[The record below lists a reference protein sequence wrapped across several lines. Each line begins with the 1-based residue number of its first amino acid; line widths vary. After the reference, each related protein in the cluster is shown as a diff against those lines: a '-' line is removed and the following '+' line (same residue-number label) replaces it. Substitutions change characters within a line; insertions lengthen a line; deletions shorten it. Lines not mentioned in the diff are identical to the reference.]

1 MSPLPFASA
10 TTTRIGITGLS
21 QAGKSTLITSIINH
35 LENARRGSLIQQAV
49 LTDVAHGLWRRDAPH
64 AFDYDAGLQAL
75 THRPPYWP
83 ASTTDWSIARIE
95 LTMARSWYSP
105 KPRKRIIELFDYPG
119 EWLMDLAL
127 LNWDFPQF
135 CQALWGWCSQS
146 PRLELGGVLIQ
157 ELSAIDPMAP
167 VDRTYLSQLQ
177 QRWAEF
183 LADCRL
189 PPHQLSRNLPGRFL
203 LAGADYKPGDKPFVP
218 LFSTKLAGGA
228 VPDKFPAQSWGAVC
242 AEHYKAYRDH
252 EARPFFEQHFK
263 QLDAQV
269 ILIDLL
275 GAMTA
280 GQEALKDMRAALD
293 SVLQPFRYGQDHWL
307 GRFFRRRIRRVAVC
321 ATKID
326 HLLPEDQKRM
336 QSLLESYLYETVQRL
351 AAEDIDVNVMAI
363 AAVQSAKL
371 HEPADHVQ
379 SLIGRD
385 KRTGERIRFTPPHLP
400 DNLPH
405 ALNLK
410 IEDLPQL
417 SPPEGLDRVQAFP
430 ARRIDQLLA
439 FLLAE

>member
-1 MSPLPFASA
+1 M
-10 TTTRIGITGLS
+10 
-21 QAGKSTLITSIINH
+21 INH
-35 LENARRGSLIQQAV
+35 LENARRGA
-49 LTDVAHGLWRRDAPH
+49 LTNQVALSDITHGIWHRDAPH

-75 THRPPYWP
+75 THHPPHWP

-95 LTMARSWYSP
+95 LTISRPWYSP

-119 EWLMDLAL
+119 EWLMDLGL
-127 LNWDFPQF
+127 LEWDYARF
-135 CQALWGWCSQS
+135 CQALWGWCSQP
-146 PRLELGGVLIQ
+146 PRLELGGELI
-157 ELSAIDPMAP
+157 EALSTIDPMAP
-167 VDRTYLSQLQ
+167 VDLAYLLQLQ
-177 QRWAEF
+177 QRWADF

-203 LAGADYKPGDKPFVP
+203 LSGGGYKPSEKPFVP
-218 LFSTKLAGGA
+218 LFAVNLAGGA

-242 AEHYKAYRDH
+242 ADHFTAYRDH
-252 EARPFFEQHFK
+252 EVRPFFEQHFK
-263 QLDAQV
+263 HLDAQV

-293 SVLQPFRYGQDHWL
+293 SLLQPFRYGQDHWL
-307 GRFFRRRIRRVAVC
+307 GRLFRRRIRRVAIC

-336 QSLLESYLYETVQRL
+336 QSLLESYLYDTVQRL
-351 AAEDIDVNVMAI
+351 AAYDIDVGVMAI

-371 HEPADHVQ
+371 QTSSDHAQ

-400 DNLPH
+400 DTLPH

>member
-1 MSPLPFASA
+1 
-10 TTTRIGITGLS
+10 
-21 QAGKSTLITSIINH
+21 
-35 LENARRGSLIQQAV
+35 
-49 LTDVAHGLWRRDAPH
+49 
-64 AFDYDAGLQAL
+64 
-75 THRPPYWP
+75 
-83 ASTTDWSIARIE
+83 
-95 LTMARSWYSP
+95 
-105 KPRKRIIELFDYPG
+105 
-119 EWLMDLAL
+119 MDLSL
-127 LNWDFPQF
+127 LEWDFAQF
-135 CQALWGWCSQS
+135 CQTLWGWCSHS
-146 PRLELGGVLIQ
+146 PRLELGAELIQ

-167 VDRTYLSQLQ
+167 VDRAHLLQLQ
-177 QRWAEF
+177 QRWADF

-203 LAGADYKPGDKPFVP
+203 LSGTGYKPSDKPFVP
-218 LFSTKLAGGA
+218 LFAINLAGGM
-228 VPDKFPAQSWGAVC
+228 VPEKFPSGSWGAVC
-242 AEHYKAYRDH
+242 SDSFLSYRDR
-252 EARPFFEQHFK
+252 EARPFFERHF
-263 QLDAQV
+263 QRLDAQV

-275 GAMTA
+275 GAMTS

-293 SVLQPFRYGQDHWL
+293 AVLQPFRYGPDHWL
-307 GRFFRRRIRRVAVC
+307 GRLFRRRIGRVAIC

-371 HEPADHVQ
+371 HDESDHTQ

-385 KRTGERIRFTPPHLP
+385 KRSGERIRFTPPHLP

-410 IEDLPQL
+410 IDDLPQL

-430 ARRIDQLLA
+430 SRRIDQLLA